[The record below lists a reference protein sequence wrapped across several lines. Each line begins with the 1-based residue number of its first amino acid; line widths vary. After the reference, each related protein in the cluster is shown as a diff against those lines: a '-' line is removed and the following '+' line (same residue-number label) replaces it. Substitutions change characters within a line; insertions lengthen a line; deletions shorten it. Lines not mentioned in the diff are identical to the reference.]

1 MATPIGH
8 ALAGYAVS
16 RWHAEKPISF
26 ALFKQPFPDLLRTLV
41 QPIFWTVYCVFMA
54 AAPDLDLIPGILQG
68 QPILYHSGISHSF
81 GFGIGISLLAAFVL
95 QRFGWSFKRTF
106 LVGLFAYSTHLLLDP
121 LGPDGREPY
130 GIPLL
135 WPLTSQ
141 TFLSPI
147 PILPGVHHANS
158 SSASIAKV
166 ISGVLSLHNLMAI
179 GIELLL
185 VGPFCFLRPF
195 TKWTWTRVWTRDTSE
210 SNL

>member
-16 RWHAEKPISF
+16 RWHAEEPLS
-26 ALFKQPFPDLLRTLV
+26 LSLLKQPLSKILQAMV
-41 QPIFWTVYCVFMA
+41 QPFSWTVYCVFMA
-54 AAPDLDLIPGILQG
+54 TAPDLDLIPGILQG

-81 GFGIGISLLAAFVL
+81 GFGIGISLLMAVML

-106 LVGLFAYSTHLLLDP
+106 LMGLLAYSTHLFLDP

-135 WPLTSQ
+135 WPLSSQ
-141 TFLSPI
+141 TFISPI
-147 PILPGVHHANS
+147 PLLPGVHHANS
-158 SSASIAKV
+158 STASIAQV

-185 VGPFCFLRPF
+185 VGPFCFLRLLF
-195 TKWTWTRVWTRDTSE
+195 NRRGRAKI
-210 SNL
+210 